1 MCEDVKTHRG
11 SVPPHLC
18 HHVRLTHH
26 CNVCEMD
33 IKTHIWIY
41 LRMWKK
47 FFFIYKQANVPT
59 ILRHANVTEL
69 LLILKITLLITQ
81 PSARGDNARCQ
92 DSFILLA
99 VTGWTELETLTQ
111 RFHWLLCSSP
121 APVSV
126 PFVQFSQCCLR
137 GCYRDHCLGCG
148 MSFYSWEKAL
158 TIWLFRLTVARR
170 RSSKLEMM
178 NSQTHAI
185 LMRTHG
191 IILNADKHLESYR
204 FPLVCR
210 TLLNS
215 CSYRILSNFYK
226 HCLFCSSLIN
236 ILRRV
241 LQEQSANCRAKWHD
255 G

>member
-1 MCEDVKTHRG
+1 M
-11 SVPPHLC
+11 
-18 HHVRLTHH
+18 
-26 CNVCEMD
+26 
-33 IKTHIWIY
+33 
-41 LRMWKK
+41 
-47 FFFIYKQANVPT
+47 PT
-59 ILRHANVTEL
+59 ILRPANVTEL

-210 TLLNS
+210 TLLNAVKES
-215 CSYRILSNFYK
+215 CQTSINTVCFVLLWSTFWGESYKSKVRLAEPNDMMVK
-226 HCLFCSSLIN
+226 PH
-236 ILRRV
+236 
-241 LQEQSANCRAKWHD
+241 AP
-255 G
+255 